1 LLLAATTEESN
12 SMIGVYLRAG
22 TLLMLVPCLNISLAR
37 SIFEIIVYT
46 SVISAVLWIVIR
58 TESMRE

>member
-1 LLLAATTEESN
+1 
-12 SMIGVYLRAG
+12 
-22 TLLMLVPCLNISLAR
+22 MLVPYLDISLAH

>member
-1 LLLAATTEESN
+1 
-12 SMIGVYLRAG
+12 MIGVYLRAG
-22 TLLMLVPCLNISLAR
+22 TLLMLVPCLDISLAH